1 MMLSR
6 FFKLPLVALI
16 IISLLGCCMEIDIS
30 LPSFPSIM
38 AFFGSTEAQ
47 VQNTLSLNF
56 LAFCLSGLLYGPLSE
71 TLGRRGLMIF
81 GATCFLIGA
90 VGCVFSF
97 SIYQLMFW
105 RFIQGLGASSTLVMG
120 FAMIS
125 DRYSGKEAANYI
137 GKINAYVTIFMAA
150 APILGSAIINYFTW
164 RANFTFVAIIALISW
179 LFLVFQLPETKTERQ
194 PLKLLTLCRDYYT
207 VSTHGKFLLYAS
219 MPNMLVTAYLTFVG
233 SAAFYYINTCQLS
246 YFQFA
251 LQQGL
256 IVLLFSLTSFF
267 SDKVIRTIGDRKAV
281 KFGMICCVIS
291 TLLFTYFAFYHLE
304 SPRLITFAMC
314 WMAVGCAFPM
324 SVIFAKSLEI
334 LPNLKG
340 VCSSFIMSTRLLFSS
355 GAVALT
361 GLWFDGSMRPV
372 ALVIDGAIILGVGMY
387 FLIEQLTAHEEVS
400 SRSSDPEVAL

>member
-1 MMLSR
+1 
-6 FFKLPLVALI
+6 
-16 IISLLGCCMEIDIS
+16 MEIDIS

-38 AFFGSTEAQ
+38 IFFDSTEAQ

-71 TLGRRGLMIF
+71 SMGRRGLMIF

-90 VGCVFSF
+90 VGCIFSF

-125 DRYSGKEAANYI
+125 DRYSGEVAAHYI

-164 RANFTFVAIIALISW
+164 RANFTFIAIIALISW
-179 LFLVFQLPETKTERQ
+179 LFLVFQLPETKTEKQ
-194 PLKLLTLCRDYYT
+194 ALNIAALFKDYWT
-207 VSTHGKFLLYAS
+207 VSSNGKFLMYAS

-233 SAAFYYINTCQLS
+233 SASFYYINTCKLS

-251 LQQGL
+251 MQQGL
-256 IVLLFSLTSFF
+256 IVLLFSLTSFYAE
-267 SDKVIRTIGDRKAV
+267 KVISKIGSRKAV
-281 KFGMICCVIS
+281 HFGMMCCAIS
-291 TLLFTYFAFYHLE
+291 IVLFTYFAFQYQD
-304 SPRLITFAMC
+304 SPYLITFAMC

-324 SVIFAKSLEI
+324 SVTFAQSLEI
-334 LPNLKG
+334 LPNHKG
-340 VCSSFIMSTRLLFSS
+340 ACSSFIMSTRLFLSS

-361 GLWFDGSMRPV
+361 GLLFDGSMRPV
-372 ALVIDGAIILGVGMY
+372 ALVIDGAIILGIVM
-387 FLIEQLTAHEEVS
+387 FFVIERIGSPRESLLNVT
-400 SRSSDPEVAL
+400 

>member
-1 MMLSR
+1 MPSRLFPLS
-6 FFKLPLVALI
+6 LVALI

-30 LPSFPSIM
+30 LPSFPKIM
-38 AFFGSTEAQ
+38 TFFGSTEAQ
-47 VQNTLSLNF
+47 VQNTLSFNF

-71 TLGRRGLMIF
+71 VLGRRGLMIF

-90 VGCVFSF
+90 VGCVLSF

-105 RFIQGLGASSTLVMG
+105 RFIQGLGASSTVVMG

-125 DRYSGKEAANYI
+125 DRYSGEEAANYI

-164 RANFTFVAIIALISW
+164 RANFTFIAIIALISW
-179 LFLVFQLPETKTERQ
+179 LFMVLQLPETKTEKR
-194 PLKLLTLCRDYYT
+194 PLELLTIFKDYCT
-207 VSTHGKFLLYAS
+207 VSSHGKFLIYAS

-233 SAAFYYINTCQLS
+233 SASFYYINTCKLS

-251 LQQGL
+251 KQQGL
-256 IVLLFSLTSFF
+256 IVLLFSLTSFYA
-267 SDKVIRTIGDRKAV
+267 DKVITRIGGRKAV
-281 KFGMICCVIS
+281 HIGMVCCTIS
-291 TLLFTYFAFYHLE
+291 IVFFTYFAFQYPD

-324 SVIFAKSLEI
+324 SVTFAKSLEI
-334 LPNLKG
+334 LPDLKG
-340 VCSSFIMSTRLLFSS
+340 ACSSFIMSTRLFFSS

-361 GLWFDGSMRPV
+361 GLLFDGSMRPV
-372 ALVIDGAIILGVGMY
+372 ALVIDGAIILGVAMY
-387 FLIEQLTAHEEVS
+387 FVMERMTTQENVLSEAPTSVPIV
-400 SRSSDPEVAL
+400 

>member
-1 MMLSR
+1 MTATK
-6 FFKLPLVALI
+6 FQLPLVTLI
-16 IISLLGCCMEIDIS
+16 VISLLGCCMEIDIS

-38 AFFGSTEAQ
+38 TFFGSTEAQ
-47 VQNTLSLNF
+47 VQSTLSLNF

-105 RFIQGLGASSTLVMG
+105 RFIQGLGASSTLVIG

-125 DRYSGKEAANYI
+125 DRYSGEVAARYI

-164 RANFTFVAIIALISW
+164 RANFSFIAIIALISW
-179 LFLVFQLPETKTERQ
+179 FFLIWQLPETKSEKQ
-194 PLKLLTLCRDYYT
+194 PLEILKILKDYWT
-207 VSTHGKFLLYAS
+207 VSTHGKFLIYAS

-233 SAAFYYINTCQLS
+233 SASFYYINTCKLS

-251 LQQGL
+251 LQQGI
-256 IVLLFSLTSFF
+256 IVLLFSLTSFYAE
-267 SDKVIRTIGDRKAV
+267 KVIARIGSRKAV
-281 KFGMICCVIS
+281 HFGMMCCAIS
-291 TLLFTYFAFYHLE
+291 IVLFTYFAFQYPD
-304 SPRLITFAMC
+304 SPRLITFSMC

-324 SVIFAKSLEI
+324 SVTFAQSLEI
-334 LPNLKG
+334 LPHHKG
-340 VCSSFIMSTRLLFSS
+340 ACSSFIMSTRLFISS

-361 GLWFDGSMRPV
+361 GLLFDGSMRPV
-372 ALVIDGAIILGVGMY
+372 ALVIDGAIILGIGMY
-387 FLIEQLTAHEEVS
+387 FIIERMMLPKKSVL
-400 SRSSDPEVAL
+400 EVA

>member
-1 MMLSR
+1 
-6 FFKLPLVALI
+6 
-16 IISLLGCCMEIDIS
+16 MEIDIS

-38 AFFGSTEAQ
+38 TYFGSTEAQ
-47 VQNTLSLNF
+47 VQSTLSLNF

-71 TLGRRGLMIF
+71 SWGRRGLMIF

-90 VGCVFSF
+90 IGCVFSF

-125 DRYSGKEAANYI
+125 DRYSGEVAANYI

-164 RANFTFVAIIALISW
+164 RANFTLIAIIALISW
-179 LFLVFQLPETKTERQ
+179 FFLIWQLPETKTKKQ
-194 PLKLLTLCRDYYT
+194 PLNISTLFKDYLT
-207 VSTHGKFLLYAS
+207 VFSHGKFLIYAS

-233 SAAFYYINTCQLS
+233 SASFFYINTCKLS

-251 LQQGL
+251 MQQGL
-256 IVLLFSLTSFF
+256 IVLIFSLTSFYA
-267 SDKVIRTIGDRKAV
+267 DKVVERIGSRKAV
-281 KFGMICCVIS
+281 NLGMVCCTIS
-291 TLLFTYFAFYHLE
+291 IVLFTYFAFHYPD

-324 SVIFAKSLEI
+324 SVTFAQSLEI

-340 VCSSFIMSTRLLFSS
+340 TCSSFIVSTRLFVSS

-361 GLWFDGSMRPV
+361 GLLFDGSMRPV
-372 ALVIDGAIILGVGMY
+372 ALVIDGAIILGISLY
-387 FLIEQLTAHEEVS
+387 FLIERMPTHKDSLLEVT
-400 SRSSDPEVAL
+400 

>member
-1 MMLSR
+1 MLSR
-6 FFKLPLVALI
+6 LFQLPLVALI
-16 IISLLGCCMEIDIS
+16 VISLLGCCMEIDIS

-38 AFFGSTEAQ
+38 TFFGSTEAQ
-47 VQNTLSLNF
+47 VQSTLSLNF

-71 TLGRRGLMIF
+71 ALGRRGLMLF

-105 RFIQGLGASSTLVMG
+105 RFIQGLGASSTVVMG
-120 FAMIS
+120 FAMVS
-125 DRYSGKEAANYI
+125 DRYHGEVAAHYI

-164 RANFTFVAIIALISW
+164 RANFSFVAMIALISW
-179 LFLVFQLPETKTERQ
+179 LFLIWQLPETKTEKQ
-194 PLKLLTLCRDYYT
+194 PLKVSTLFKDYWT
-207 VSTHGKFLLYAS
+207 VSTHGPFLIYAS

-233 SAAFYYINTCQLS
+233 SASFYYINTCKLT

-251 LQQGL
+251 MQQGL
-256 IVLLFSLTSFF
+256 IVLLFSLTSFYAE
-267 SDKVIRTIGDRKAV
+267 KVINRIGSRKAV
-281 KFGMICCVIS
+281 HLGMMCCAIS
-291 TLLFTYFAFYHLE
+291 IVLFTYFAFQYPD

-314 WMAVGCAFPM
+314 WLAVGCAFPM
-324 SVIFAKSLEI
+324 SVTFAQSLEI

-340 VCSSFIMSTRLLFSS
+340 VCSSFIMSTRLFLSS

-361 GLWFDGSMRPV
+361 GLLFDGSMRPV
-372 ALVIDGAIILGVGMY
+372 VLVIDGAIILGLGMY
-387 FLIEQLTAHEEVS
+387 FIIERKMLPKDSLVNA
-400 SRSSDPEVAL
+400 A

>member
-1 MMLSR
+1 MLSR
-6 FFKLPLVALI
+6 LFQLPLVALI
-16 IISLLGCCMEIDIS
+16 VISLLGCCMEIDIS

-38 AFFGSTEAQ
+38 TYFGSTEAQ
-47 VQNTLSLNF
+47 VQSTLSLNF

-71 TLGRRGLMIF
+71 SWGRRGLMIF

-90 VGCVFSF
+90 IGCVFSF

-105 RFIQGLGASSTLVMG
+105 RFVQGLGASSTLVMG

-125 DRYSGKEAANYI
+125 DRYSGEVAANYI

-179 LFLVFQLPETKTERQ
+179 LFLIWQLPETKTKKQ
-194 PLKLLTLCRDYYT
+194 PLNVLTLFKDYWT
-207 VSTHGKFLLYAS
+207 VFSHGKFLIYAS

-233 SAAFYYINTCQLS
+233 SASFYYINTSKLS

-251 LQQGL
+251 MQQGL
-256 IVLLFSLTSFF
+256 IVLIFSLTSFYAE
-267 SDKVIRTIGDRKAV
+267 KVVAKIGSRKAV
-281 KFGMICCVIS
+281 NFGMVCCTIS
-291 TLLFTYFAFYHLE
+291 IVLFTYFAFQHPD

-324 SVIFAKSLEI
+324 SVTFAQSLEI

-340 VCSSFIMSTRLLFSS
+340 TCSSFIMSTRLFISS

-361 GLWFDGSMRPV
+361 GLFFDGSMRPV
-372 ALVIDGAIILGVGMY
+372 ALVIDGAIILGISMY
-387 FLIEQLTAHEEVS
+387 FIIERMITPKERLVKVT
-400 SRSSDPEVAL
+400 

>member
-1 MMLSR
+1 MLSR
-6 FFKLPLVALI
+6 VFPLPLVALI
-16 IISLLGCCMEIDIS
+16 VISLLGCCMEIDIS

-38 AFFGSTEAQ
+38 TYFGSTEAQ

-56 LAFCLSGLLYGPLSE
+56 LAFCISGLLYGPLSE

-125 DRYSGKEAANYI
+125 DRYSGEVAANYI

-164 RANFTFVAIIALISW
+164 RANFTFIAIIALISW
-179 LFLVFQLPETKTERQ
+179 LFLIVQLPETKTEKQ
-194 PLKLLTLCRDYYT
+194 PLNILTIFKDYRT
-207 VSTHGKFLLYAS
+207 ICSHGKFLIYAG

-233 SAAFYYINTCQLS
+233 SASFYYINTCKLS

-251 LQQGL
+251 MQQGL
-256 IVLLFSLTSFF
+256 IVLLFSLTSFYAE
-267 SDKVIRTIGDRKAV
+267 KVIARIGARKAV
-281 KFGMICCVIS
+281 HLGMVCCTIS
-291 TLLFTYFAFYHLE
+291 IILFTFFAFQYPD
-304 SPRLITFAMC
+304 SPRWITFAMC

-324 SVIFAKSLEI
+324 SVTFAQSLEI

-340 VCSSFIMSTRLLFSS
+340 TCSSFIMSTRLFISS

-361 GLWFDGSMRPV
+361 GLLFDGSMRPV
-372 ALVIDGAIILGVGMY
+372 ALVIDGAIILGIGMY
-387 FLIEQLTAHEEVS
+387 FVIERMMLPEESLLKVT
-400 SRSSDPEVAL
+400 

>member
-1 MMLSR
+1 MLSSLFR
-6 FFKLPLVALI
+6 LPLVALI
-16 IISLLGCCMEIDIS
+16 VISLLGCCMEIDIS

-38 AFFGSTEAQ
+38 TFFGSTEAQ

-71 TLGRRGLMIF
+71 SWGRRGLMIF

-105 RFIQGLGASSTLVMG
+105 RFVQGLGASSTLVMG

-125 DRYSGKEAANYI
+125 DRYSGELAANYI

-164 RANFTFVAIIALISW
+164 RANFTFIAIIALISW
-179 LFLVFQLPETKTERQ
+179 LFLFWQLPETKIEKQ
-194 PLKLLTLCRDYYT
+194 PLKMSSILKDYLAIL
-207 VSTHGKFLLYAS
+207 SHGKFLIYAS

-233 SAAFYYINTCQLS
+233 SASFYYINSCKLS

-251 LQQGL
+251 MQQGL
-256 IVLLFSLTSFF
+256 IVLLFSLTSFYA
-267 SDKVIRTIGDRKAV
+267 DKVITRIGARKAV
-281 KFGMICCVIS
+281 HFGMSCCVMSIV
-291 TLLFTYFAFYHLE
+291 LFTYFAFQYPD
-304 SPRLITFAMC
+304 SPGLITFAMC

-324 SVIFAKSLEI
+324 SVTFAQSLEI
-334 LPNLKG
+334 LPNIKG
-340 VCSSFIMSTRLLFSS
+340 ACASFIMSTRLFISS

-361 GLWFDGSMRPV
+361 GFFFDGSMRPV
-372 ALVIDGAIILGVGMY
+372 VLVIDVAIILGVFMY
-387 FLIEQLTAHEEVS
+387 FVIERMMTPEERLVN
-400 SRSSDPEVAL
+400 AT

>member
-1 MMLSR
+1 MSSR
-6 FFKLPLVALI
+6 SFQPSLVALI

-30 LPSFPSIM
+30 LPSFPNIM
-38 AFFGSTEAQ
+38 TFFSCTEAQ

-71 TLGRRGLMIF
+71 SLGRRNLMIF

-105 RFIQGLGASSTLVMG
+105 RFIQGLGASSTVVMG

-125 DRYSGKEAANYI
+125 DRYSGEVAANYI

-150 APILGSAIINYFTW
+150 APILGSVIINYFTW
-164 RANFTFVAIIALISW
+164 RANFTFVAITALMSW
-179 LFLVFQLPETKTERQ
+179 FFLVLLLPETKIEKQ
-194 PLKLLTLCRDYYT
+194 PLKLATIFKDYCT
-207 VSTHGKFLLYAS
+207 VSSNGKFLIYAS

-233 SAAFYYINTCQLS
+233 SASFYYINTCKLS

-251 LQQGL
+251 MQQGL
-256 IVLLFSLTSFF
+256 IVLLFSLTSFYA
-267 SDKVIRTIGDRKAV
+267 DKVIKRIGGRQAV
-281 KFGMICCVIS
+281 YFGMVCCTIS
-291 TLLFTYFAFYHLE
+291 IVLFTYFAFQYPE

-324 SVIFAKSLEI
+324 SVTFAKSLEI

-340 VCSSFIMSTRLLFSS
+340 ACSSFIMSTRLFFSS

-361 GLWFDGSMRPV
+361 GLLFDGSMRPV
-372 ALVIDGAIILGVGMY
+372 ALVIDGAIILGIAMY
-387 FLIEQLTAHEEVS
+387 FIMERMTEDEELLCKAPSNVPTA
-400 SRSSDPEVAL
+400 

>member
-1 MMLSR
+1 MLSR
-6 FFKLPLVALI
+6 LFQLPLVALI
-16 IISLLGCCMEIDIS
+16 VISLLGCCMEIDIS

-38 AFFGSTEAQ
+38 TFFGSTEAQ
-47 VQNTLSLNF
+47 VQSTLSLNF

-71 TLGRRGLMIF
+71 ALGRRGLMLF

-105 RFIQGLGASSTLVMG
+105 RFIQGLGASSTVVMG
-120 FAMIS
+120 FAMVS
-125 DRYSGKEAANYI
+125 DRYHGEVAAHYI

-164 RANFTFVAIIALISW
+164 RANFSFVAMIALISW
-179 LFLVFQLPETKTERQ
+179 FFLIWQLPETKTEKQ
-194 PLKLLTLCRDYYT
+194 PLKVSTLFKDYWT
-207 VSTHGKFLLYAS
+207 VSTHGPFLIYAS

-233 SAAFYYINTCQLS
+233 SASFYYINTCKLT

-251 LQQGL
+251 MQQGL
-256 IVLLFSLTSFF
+256 IVLLFSLTSFYAE
-267 SDKVIRTIGDRKAV
+267 KVINRIGSRKAV
-281 KFGMICCVIS
+281 HLGMMCCAIS
-291 TLLFTYFAFYHLE
+291 IVLFTYFAFQYPD

-314 WMAVGCAFPM
+314 WLAVGCAFPM
-324 SVIFAKSLEI
+324 SVIFAQSLEI

-340 VCSSFIMSTRLLFSS
+340 VCSSFIMSTRLFISS

-361 GLWFDGSMRPV
+361 GLLFDGSMRPV
-372 ALVIDGAIILGVGMY
+372 VLVIDGAIILGLGMY
-387 FLIEQLTAHEEVS
+387 FIIERKMLPKDSLVNA
-400 SRSSDPEVAL
+400 A

>member
-1 MMLSR
+1 
-6 FFKLPLVALI
+6 
-16 IISLLGCCMEIDIS
+16 MEIDIS

-38 AFFGSTEAQ
+38 SYFGSTEAQ
-47 VQNTLSLNF
+47 VQSTLSLNF

-71 TLGRRGLMIF
+71 SWGRRGLMLF

-125 DRYSGKEAANYI
+125 DRYSGEVAANYI

-164 RANFTFVAIIALISW
+164 RANFTFVAMIALISW
-179 LFLVFQLPETKTERQ
+179 LFLIWQLPETKTKKQ
-194 PLKLLTLCRDYYT
+194 PLSILTLFKDYWT
-207 VSTHGKFLLYAS
+207 VFSHGKFVIYAS

-233 SAAFYYINTCQLS
+233 SASFYYINTCKLS

-251 LQQGL
+251 MQQGM
-256 IVLLFSLTSFF
+256 IVLIFSLTSFYAE
-267 SDKVIRTIGDRKAV
+267 KVIARIGSRKAV
-281 KFGMICCVIS
+281 NFGMVCCTIS
-291 TLLFTYFAFYHLE
+291 IVLFTYFAFDYPE
-304 SPRLITFAMC
+304 SPHLITFAMC

-324 SVIFAKSLEI
+324 SVTFAQSLEI

-340 VCSSFIMSTRLLFSS
+340 TCSSFIMSTRLFVSS

-361 GLWFDGSMRPV
+361 GLLFDGSMRPV
-372 ALVIDGAIILGVGMY
+372 ALVIDGAIIIGISLY
-387 FLIEQLTAHEEVS
+387 FLIERMTTSNDNLLEVT
-400 SRSSDPEVAL
+400 

>member
-1 MMLSR
+1 
-6 FFKLPLVALI
+6 
-16 IISLLGCCMEIDIS
+16 MEIDIS

-38 AFFGSTEAQ
+38 TYFGSTEAQ
-47 VQNTLSLNF
+47 VQSTLSLNF

-71 TLGRRGLMIF
+71 SWGRRGLMIF

-90 VGCVFSF
+90 IGCVFSF

-125 DRYSGKEAANYI
+125 DRYSGEVAANYI

-164 RANFTFVAIIALISW
+164 RANFTLIAIIALISW
-179 LFLVFQLPETKTERQ
+179 LFLIWQLPETKTKKQ
-194 PLKLLTLCRDYYT
+194 PLNILTLFKDYWT
-207 VSTHGKFLLYAS
+207 VFSHGKFLIYAS

-233 SAAFYYINTCQLS
+233 SASFYYINTCKLS

-251 LQQGL
+251 MQQGL
-256 IVLLFSLTSFF
+256 IVLIFSLTSFYA
-267 SDKVIRTIGDRKAV
+267 DKVIERIGSRKAV
-281 KFGMICCVIS
+281 NLGMVCCTIS
-291 TLLFTYFAFYHLE
+291 IVLFTYFAFQYPD

-324 SVIFAKSLEI
+324 SVTFAQSLEI

-340 VCSSFIMSTRLLFSS
+340 TCSSFIVSTRLFVSS

-361 GLWFDGSMRPV
+361 GLLFDGSMRPV
-372 ALVIDGAIILGVGMY
+372 AFVIDGAIILGISLY
-387 FLIEQLTAHEEVS
+387 FLIERMTTPKDNLLEVT
-400 SRSSDPEVAL
+400 

>member
-1 MMLSR
+1 MPS
-6 FFKLPLVALI
+6 KLFQPSLVTLI
-16 IISLLGCCMEIDIS
+16 IISLIGCCMEIDIS

-38 AFFGSTEAQ
+38 TFFGSTEAQ

-71 TLGRRGLMIF
+71 TLGRRGLMLF

-105 RFIQGLGASSTLVMG
+105 RFIQGLGASSTVVMG

-125 DRYSGKEAANYI
+125 DRYSGEVAANYI

-150 APILGSAIINYFTW
+150 APIIGSVIINYFTW
-164 RANFTFVAIIALISW
+164 RANFTFIAIIALISW
-179 LFLVFQLPETKTERQ
+179 LFLIWQLPETKKEKQ
-194 PLKLLTLCRDYYT
+194 PLKISTIFKDYWT
-207 VSTHGKFLLYAS
+207 VSTNSKFLMYAT

-233 SAAFYYINTCQLS
+233 SASFYYINTCKLS
-246 YFQFA
+246 YYQFA
-251 LQQGL
+251 MQQGL
-256 IVLLFSLTSFF
+256 IVLLFSLTSFYA
-267 SDKVIRTIGDRKAV
+267 DKVITRVGSQKAV
-281 KFGMICCVIS
+281 NFGVMCCTIS
-291 TLLFTYFAFYHLE
+291 IGLFTYFAFQYPNY
-304 SPRLITFAMC
+304 PRLITFAMC

-324 SVIFAKSLEI
+324 SVTFAKSLEI

-340 VCSSFIMSTRLLFSS
+340 TCSSFIMSTRLFFSS

-361 GLWFDGSMRPV
+361 GLFFDGSMRPV
-372 ALVIDGAIILGVGMY
+372 VLVIDGAVILGMAMY
-387 FLIEQLTAHEEVS
+387 FIMIRMTMHEEVLCEAPINVPIS
-400 SRSSDPEVAL
+400 

>member
-1 MMLSR
+1 MFSR
-6 FFKLPLVALI
+6 VFPLPLVALI
-16 IISLLGCCMEIDIS
+16 VISLLGCCMEIDIS

-38 AFFGSTEAQ
+38 TYFGSTEAQ

-56 LAFCLSGLLYGPLSE
+56 LAFCFSGLLYGPLSE

-81 GATCFLIGA
+81 GATCFFIGA

-125 DRYSGKEAANYI
+125 DRYSGEVAANYI

-164 RANFTFVAIIALISW
+164 RANFTFIAIIALISW
-179 LFLVFQLPETKTERQ
+179 LFLILQLPETKTEKQ
-194 PLKLLTLCRDYYT
+194 PLNILTIFKDYRT
-207 VSTHGKFLLYAS
+207 ICSHGKFLIYAS

-233 SAAFYYINTCQLS
+233 SASFYYINTCKLS

-251 LQQGL
+251 MQQGL
-256 IVLLFSLTSFF
+256 IVLLFSLTSFYA
-267 SDKVIRTIGDRKAV
+267 DKVIARIGSRKAV
-281 KFGMICCVIS
+281 HLGMVCCTIS
-291 TLLFTYFAFYHLE
+291 IILFTYFAFEYPD
-304 SPRLITFAMC
+304 SPRWITFAMC

-324 SVIFAKSLEI
+324 SVTFAQSLEI

-340 VCSSFIMSTRLLFSS
+340 TCSSFIMSTRLFISS

-361 GLWFDGSMRPV
+361 GLLFDGSMRPV
-372 ALVIDGAIILGVGMY
+372 ALVIDGAIILGIGMY
-387 FLIEQLTAHEEVS
+387 FVIERMMLPEENLLKLT
-400 SRSSDPEVAL
+400 

>member
-1 MMLSR
+1 MLSR
-6 FFKLPLVALI
+6 LFQLPLVALI
-16 IISLLGCCMEIDIS
+16 VISLLGCCMEIDIS

-38 AFFGSTEAQ
+38 TFFGSTEAQ
-47 VQNTLSLNF
+47 VQSTLSLNF

-71 TLGRRGLMIF
+71 ALGRRGLMLF

-105 RFIQGLGASSTLVMG
+105 RFIQGLGASSTVVMG
-120 FAMIS
+120 FAMVS
-125 DRYSGKEAANYI
+125 DRYHGEVAVHYI

-164 RANFTFVAIIALISW
+164 RANFSFVAMIALISW
-179 LFLVFQLPETKTERQ
+179 FFLIWQLPETKTEKQ
-194 PLKLLTLCRDYYT
+194 PLKVSTLFKDYWT
-207 VSTHGKFLLYAS
+207 VSTHGPFLIYAS

-233 SAAFYYINTCQLS
+233 SASFYYINTCKLT

-251 LQQGL
+251 MQQGL
-256 IVLLFSLTSFF
+256 IVLLFSLTSFYAE
-267 SDKVIRTIGDRKAV
+267 KVINRIGSRKAV
-281 KFGMICCVIS
+281 HLGMMCCAIS
-291 TLLFTYFAFYHLE
+291 IVLFTYFAFQYPD

-314 WMAVGCAFPM
+314 WLAVGCAFPM
-324 SVIFAKSLEI
+324 SVIFAQSLEI

-340 VCSSFIMSTRLLFSS
+340 VCSSFIMSTRLFISS

-361 GLWFDGSMRPV
+361 GLLFDGS
-372 ALVIDGAIILGVGMY
+372 
-387 FLIEQLTAHEEVS
+387 F
-400 SRSSDPEVAL
+400 

>member
-1 MMLSR
+1 
-6 FFKLPLVALI
+6 
-16 IISLLGCCMEIDIS
+16 MEIDIS

-38 AFFGSTEAQ
+38 TFFGSTEAQ
-47 VQNTLSLNF
+47 VQSTLSLNF

-71 TLGRRGLMIF
+71 ALGRRGLMLF

-105 RFIQGLGASSTLVMG
+105 RFIQGLGASSTVVMG
-120 FAMIS
+120 FAMVS
-125 DRYSGKEAANYI
+125 DRYHGEVAVHYI

-164 RANFTFVAIIALISW
+164 RANFSFVAMIALISW
-179 LFLVFQLPETKTERQ
+179 FFLIWQLPETKTEKQ
-194 PLKLLTLCRDYYT
+194 PLKVSTLFKDYWT
-207 VSTHGKFLLYAS
+207 VSTHGPFLIYAS

-233 SAAFYYINTCQLS
+233 SASFYYINTCKLT

-251 LQQGL
+251 MQQGL
-256 IVLLFSLTSFF
+256 IVLLFSLTSFYAE
-267 SDKVIRTIGDRKAV
+267 KVINRIGSRKAV
-281 KFGMICCVIS
+281 HLGMMCCAIS
-291 TLLFTYFAFYHLE
+291 IVLFTYFAFQYPD

-314 WMAVGCAFPM
+314 WLAVGCAFPM
-324 SVIFAKSLEI
+324 SVIFAQSLEI

-340 VCSSFIMSTRLLFSS
+340 VCSSFIMSTRLFISS

-361 GLWFDGSMRPV
+361 GLLFDGSMRPV
-372 ALVIDGAIILGVGMY
+372 VLVIDGAIILGLGMY
-387 FLIEQLTAHEEVS
+387 FIIERKMLPKDSLVNA
-400 SRSSDPEVAL
+400 A

>member
-1 MMLSR
+1 MLSSLFR
-6 FFKLPLVALI
+6 LPLVPLI
-16 IISLLGCCMEIDIS
+16 VISLLGCCMEIDIS

-38 AFFGSTEAQ
+38 SYFGSTEAQ
-47 VQNTLSLNF
+47 VQSTLSLNF

-71 TLGRRGLMIF
+71 SWGRRGLMLF

-125 DRYSGKEAANYI
+125 DRYSGEVAANYI

-164 RANFTFVAIIALISW
+164 RANFTFVAMIALISW
-179 LFLVFQLPETKTERQ
+179 LFLIWQLPETKTKKQ
-194 PLKLLTLCRDYYT
+194 PLSILTLFKDYWT
-207 VSTHGKFLLYAS
+207 VFSHGKFVIYAS

-233 SAAFYYINTCQLS
+233 SASFYYINTCKLS

-251 LQQGL
+251 MQQGM
-256 IVLLFSLTSFF
+256 IVLIFSLTSFYAE
-267 SDKVIRTIGDRKAV
+267 KVIARIGSRKAV
-281 KFGMICCVIS
+281 NFGMVCCTIS
-291 TLLFTYFAFYHLE
+291 IVLFTYFAFDYPE
-304 SPRLITFAMC
+304 SPHLITFAMC

-324 SVIFAKSLEI
+324 SVTFAQSLEI

-340 VCSSFIMSTRLLFSS
+340 TCSSFIMSTRLFVSS

-361 GLWFDGSMRPV
+361 GLLFDGSMRPV
-372 ALVIDGAIILGVGMY
+372 ALVIDGAIIIGISLY
-387 FLIEQLTAHEEVS
+387 FLIERMTTSNDNLLEVT
-400 SRSSDPEVAL
+400 

>member
-1 MMLSR
+1 
-6 FFKLPLVALI
+6 
-16 IISLLGCCMEIDIS
+16 MEIDIS

-38 AFFGSTEAQ
+38 TYFGSTEAQ

-56 LAFCLSGLLYGPLSE
+56 LAFCISGLLYGPLSE

-125 DRYSGKEAANYI
+125 DRYSGEVAANYI

-164 RANFTFVAIIALISW
+164 RANFTFIAIIALISW
-179 LFLVFQLPETKTERQ
+179 LFLIVQLPETKTEKQ
-194 PLKLLTLCRDYYT
+194 PLNILTIFKDYRT
-207 VSTHGKFLLYAS
+207 ICSHGKFLIYAG

-233 SAAFYYINTCQLS
+233 SASFYYINTCKLS

-251 LQQGL
+251 MQQGL
-256 IVLLFSLTSFF
+256 IVLLFSLTSFYAE
-267 SDKVIRTIGDRKAV
+267 KVIARIGARKAV
-281 KFGMICCVIS
+281 HLGMVCCTIS
-291 TLLFTYFAFYHLE
+291 IILFTFFAFQYPD
-304 SPRLITFAMC
+304 SPRWITFAMC

-324 SVIFAKSLEI
+324 SVTFAQSLEI

-340 VCSSFIMSTRLLFSS
+340 TCSSFIMSTRLFISS

-361 GLWFDGSMRPV
+361 GLLFDGSMRPV
-372 ALVIDGAIILGVGMY
+372 ALVIDGAIILGIGMY
-387 FLIEQLTAHEEVS
+387 FVIERMMLPEESLLKVT
-400 SRSSDPEVAL
+400 

>member
-1 MMLSR
+1 MLSSLCR
-6 FFKLPLVALI
+6 LQLVPLIV
-16 IISLLGCCMEIDIS
+16 ISLLGCCMEIDIS

-38 AFFGSTEAQ
+38 TYFGSTEAQ
-47 VQNTLSLNF
+47 VQSTLSLNF

-71 TLGRRGLMIF
+71 SWGRRGLMIF

-90 VGCVFSF
+90 IGCVFSF

-125 DRYSGKEAANYI
+125 DRYSGEVAANYI

-164 RANFTFVAIIALISW
+164 RANFTLIAIIALISW
-179 LFLVFQLPETKTERQ
+179 FFLIWQLPETKTKKQ
-194 PLKLLTLCRDYYT
+194 PLNISTLFKDYWT
-207 VSTHGKFLLYAS
+207 VFSHGKFLIYAS

-233 SAAFYYINTCQLS
+233 SASFFYINTCKLS

-251 LQQGL
+251 MQQGL
-256 IVLLFSLTSFF
+256 IVLIFSLTSFYA
-267 SDKVIRTIGDRKAV
+267 DKVVERIGSRKAV
-281 KFGMICCVIS
+281 NLGMVCCTIS
-291 TLLFTYFAFYHLE
+291 IVLFTYFAFHYPD

-324 SVIFAKSLEI
+324 SVTFAQSLEI

-340 VCSSFIMSTRLLFSS
+340 TCSSFIVSTRLFVSS

-361 GLWFDGSMRPV
+361 GLLFDGSMRPV
-372 ALVIDGAIILGVGMY
+372 ALVIDGAIILGISLY
-387 FLIEQLTAHEEVS
+387 FLIERMPTHKDSLLEVT
-400 SRSSDPEVAL
+400 

>member
-1 MMLSR
+1 
-6 FFKLPLVALI
+6 
-16 IISLLGCCMEIDIS
+16 MEIDIS

-38 AFFGSTEAQ
+38 TFFGSTEAQ

-71 TLGRRGLMIF
+71 TWGRRGLMIF

-90 VGCVFSF
+90 VGCVLSF

-105 RFIQGLGASSTLVMG
+105 RFIQGLGASSTLVIG

-125 DRYSGKEAANYI
+125 DRYSGDVAANYI
-137 GKINAYVTIFMAA
+137 GKINAYVTIFMAT
-150 APILGSAIINYFTW
+150 APVLGSVIINYFTW
-164 RANFTFVAIIALISW
+164 RANFTFIVIIALVSW
-179 LFLVFQLPETKTERQ
+179 FFMVLQLPETKTERQ
-194 PLKLLTLCRDYYT
+194 TLNILTILSNYRTISLD
-207 VSTHGKFLLYAS
+207 GKFLIYAS

-233 SAAFYYINTCQLS
+233 SASFYYINTCQLS

-251 LQQGL
+251 MQQGL
-256 IVLLFSLTSFF
+256 IVLFFSATSFYA
-267 SDKVIRTIGDRKAV
+267 DKVTA
-281 KFGMICCVIS
+281 KFGDQKSVDFGISCCAIS
-291 TLLFTYFAFYHLE
+291 IVLLTYFAFQHPN

-324 SVIFAKSLEI
+324 SVTFAKSLEI

-340 VCSSFIMSTRLLFSS
+340 VCSSFIMSTRLFFSS

-361 GLWFDGSMRPV
+361 GLFFDGSMRPV
-372 ALVIDGAIILGVGMY
+372 ALVIDGAIILGIGMY
-387 FLIEQLTAHEEVS
+387 FIMLRMTATEAGLCNVNETL
-400 SRSSDPEVAL
+400 ET

>member
-1 MMLSR
+1 MLSKS
-6 FFKLPLVALI
+6 FQLPLVALI

-38 AFFGSTEAQ
+38 NFFSATEAQ
-47 VQNTLSLNF
+47 VQTTLSLNF

-71 TLGRRGLMIF
+71 TFGRRGLMIL
-81 GATCFLIGA
+81 GATFFLIGA

-105 RFIQGLGASSTLVMG
+105 RFIQGLGASSTLVLG

-125 DRYSGKEAANYI
+125 DRYNGKEAANYI

-164 RANFTFVAIIALISW
+164 RANFTFIALIAFVSW
-179 LFLVFQLPETKTERQ
+179 LFLALQLPETKTEKQ
-194 PLKLLTLCRDYYT
+194 PLNFINIFKDYWT
-207 VSTHGKFLLYAS
+207 VFSHGEFLIYAS

-233 SAAFYYINTCQLS
+233 SASFYYINTCKLS

-251 LQQGL
+251 MQQGL
-256 IVLLFSLTSFF
+256 IVLIFSLASFYAE
-267 SDKVIRTIGDRKAV
+267 KVISKIGSRNAV
-281 KFGMICCVIS
+281 NFGMVCCAIS
-291 TLLFTYFAFYHLE
+291 IVLFTYFAFQY
-304 SPRLITFAMC
+304 PDKPGLITFAMC
-314 WMAVGCAFPM
+314 WMAIGCAFPM
-324 SVIFAKSLEI
+324 SITFAQSLDI

-340 VCSSFIMSTRLLFSS
+340 VCSSFIMSSRLLISS

-361 GLWFDGSMRPV
+361 GLLFDGSMRPV
-372 ALVIDGAIILGVGMY
+372 ALVIDGAIILGITMFFVINRMSFNKENLLQPTGG
-387 FLIEQLTAHEEVS
+387 
-400 SRSSDPEVAL
+400 